1 MKFEILDPRPIE
13 AAKVENERIFASG
26 PVLGIEVT
34 IPALA
39 ARCQLG
45 NIDPQHTGGNKD
57 LAAIEVALT
66 AELPPAD
73 AVLATVRPDLDS
85 VGAMAVIAM
94 RAEGIVFNNDM
105 YSVVDKIANFD
116 KFARGEWPGKQPL
129 PSRENPWPE
138 KWAHMMPEILA
149 AEDSGVP
156 LKKRVHGIKKMIA
169 FADSS
174 CSSAGLEYH
183 RQAKVER
190 MKVIEALEAGQI
202 KVDLQDYL
210 VVVESIHK
218 AAINPVG
225 YSFAPVVVALNPEFR
240 PRADIPA
247 VRKFT
252 IAQYQT
258 GYVDLKAVTAEL
270 NQLEPGTTTDSKWGG
285 SPTIV
290 GSPQG
295 VSSVLTVDQ
304 VVAVVEKYLIK

>member
-1 MKFEILDPRPIE
+1 VKFEILDPRPIE
-13 AAKVENERIFASG
+13 AAKVANEKIFASG

-34 IPALA
+34 VPALA

-73 AVLATVRPDLDS
+73 AVLATVRADLDS
-85 VGAMAVIAM
+85 VGAMAVLSM
-94 RAEGIVFNNDM
+94 RAEGIIFTTDM
-105 YSVVDKIANFD
+105 DMAVYEIASYD
-116 KFARGEWPGKQPL
+116 KFARGDWPGQQLL

-138 KWAHMMPEILA
+138 KFAHLAPEVLA
-149 AEDSGVP
+149 VEDFKVP
-156 LKKRVHGIKKMIA
+156 LNKRVHGIEKMIA
-169 FADSS
+169 LADCS
-174 CSSAGLEYH
+174 CSSASAEYH
-183 RQAKVER
+183 KRAKDER
-190 MKVIEALEAGQI
+190 MAMIEALENGQI

-225 YSFAPVVVALNPEFR
+225 YSFAPVVVALNPEFQ
-240 PRADIPA
+240 PRADVPS

-252 IAQYQT
+252 IAQYQA

-295 VSSVLTVDQ
+295 VSSALTVDQ